1 MPASAPKNLAF
12 LLRCAARLS
21 STTFPATAKDSFPRH
36 CFSSSSAIN
45 RFVHSSSSP
54 SEPLSDIVAE
64 NSGTCSSG
72 DGNRCDHEDPTTE
85 LARELSSLL
94 CVGIDSD
101 LVSSPKSQVTNDDK
115 SLENVLGVPWTSSI
129 SHCNVSFVQ
138 KEVSQEMKQKWTYKS
153 SQQTHLECLTDLCAK
168 KMGTEDSDLV
178 NSPESQATNGD
189 ESLEN
194 VLGVPWISNISYDN
208 VSLYR
213 KEVSRERKRK
223 WTYKSSRRARLDCL
237 TNLCAKQMG
246 TDATIL
252 VLGKL
257 GRETGLKEYNAI
269 ISLSVEKARKM
280 DTVEES
286 LEQLS
291 NAYKYLQAIK
301 ERGFQLEEETY
312 GPVLMFFI
320 DFGMVPE
327 FHFFCELIRDGNAG
341 SLPKLAYYEMLLCIK
356 TDNQDKIEELLYSLA
371 LYDGEDK
378 YAFQENYLLA
388 MCNSGCKKGCM
399 RLLNTVDITSVA
411 SVKHLSNIFKLLGKL
426 MLETF
431 AEKCFLD
438 LKTTDIGA
446 ENISSFIYEY
456 TTSMP
461 NLMVEDVVLKFKNLH
476 SELDVAL
483 TSEQCEKLIRFSCEL
498 LKVHTAL
505 NIVDQMIEAGLSL
518 STGTFNLILDACED
532 SCEYNLVRQMYLII
546 SSHDLKP
553 NNETFQKLIH
563 LSVKMKDF
571 DGAYKMIKDLGKLN
585 LLPTV
590 NMYNA
595 IMAGYFREKNIRSG
609 LMVLKQ
615 MEHANVKPDSQTFSY
630 LLNNCKSEEDI
641 IKLYNEMNNSGVE
654 VTKHVYMSLINAYAA
669 CGQFEKAKQVILDER
684 IPIKSLNEVKSVL
697 VSALASHGQIS
708 DALDIYEEI
717 KQTKCN
723 RTPKTV
729 ISLIEHLQS
738 EGELDRLLHLLDEL
752 DDRDYQVDASFRVI
766 SYCIR
771 HEQFRPVIGLL
782 KKLKEMYCH
791 DEVAREVLF
800 DEVFCLVAEKEPIN
814 LEIGWS
820 LLQTIKNELGV
831 LPSRKS
837 LDFLLSACISAKC
850 LPFCFKIW
858 GEYRKAG
865 LPYNTLNYLRMY
877 QVLLASGLQKPAVA
891 ILRKI
896 PKEDPHV
903 CYVIEECQ
911 KTYRKGRN
919 KRNKA
924 FVV

>member
-21 STTFPATAKDSFPRH
+21 STTFPAAAKDSFPRH

-54 SEPLSDIVAE
+54 SEPLSDIVVE
-64 NSGTCSSG
+64 NSGTCSSS
-72 DGNRCDHEDPTTE
+72 DGKSCDHEDPTTE

-94 CVGIDSD
+94 SVGIDSD

-115 SLENVLGVPWTSSI
+115 SLENVVGVPWTSSI
-129 SHCNVSFVQ
+129 SHCNVSFAQ
-138 KEVSQEMKQKWTYKS
+138 KEVSQERKQKWTYKS

-189 ESLEN
+189 KSLEN

-223 WTYKSSRRARLDCL
+223 WTYKSSRKARLDCL

-320 DFGMVPE
+320 DFSMVPE

-341 SLPKLAYYEMLLCIK
+341 SLPKLAYYEMLLWIK

-684 IPIKSLNEVKSVL
+684 IPVKSLNEVKSVL

-782 KKLKEMYCH
+782 KKLKEIYCN

-877 QVLLASGLQKPAVA
+877 QVLLASGLQKPAAA